1 MYDLLIKGGN
11 LFLKGKPT
19 LMGKDIAITDGK
31 IVEVADVITGE
42 AKKTIEADG
51 KVIVPT
57 FMDTHMHIDKAFT
70 MDDDETI
77 SLIAACSNSDRR
89 DVEYYGWTDEQ
100 IYDFIMKNS
109 SRVVEMCIAH
119 GTTLIKTNL
128 LFTPR
133 WRTIALDVMMDL
145 KKKYAGYCDVM
156 NLVSYPEPF
165 KEELLQAT
173 RDGKVDF
180 VAGYPHLT
188 PDHKAI
194 TDECFAI
201 AGEFG
206 LPVDLHCDE
215 SDVINLD
222 CFRFII
228 KKTKETHMEGLVTC
242 GHVTGLNANQM
253 PEELANEAIREAA
266 EARMNVT
273 SLTSCNMY
281 LMNATRRGPTRVRQ
295 LVEEGVNVAI
305 ASDNVR
311 DTFRP
316 FGNCNLIEEALV
328 TAQVHKFGTTEWLQK
343 TMEMITYNAATNAVA
358 KNYGLEVGCKADLNI
373 LDAPTPEEAILSRAK
388 ALYVLKDGRVIAES
402 GKINRE
408 YMK

>member
-165 KEELLQAT
+165 KEELLLAT

-188 PDHKAI
+188 PDLKGV

-201 AGEFG
+201 AKEFD

-222 CFRFII
+222 CFRYII
-228 KKTKETHMEGLVTC
+228 KKTKEMKMEGLVTC

-295 LVEEGVNVAI
+295 LVEEGVNVAV

-328 TAQVHKFGTTEWLQK
+328 TAQVHKFGTTEWLHK

-402 GKINRE
+402 ERINRE